1 MNSASPFVATIWIVG
16 FVMIVVLVF
25 SARRKRKT
33 GGSAAVGAVWDLLN
47 EDKRKA
53 VEIIVEQRAEQRDPE
68 DAEGNKPDLERGR
81 RHEPFARLEF
91 EGWQRVAGRYQD
103 TWADLSGQFVPPLL
117 DAAGVS
123 AGTRLLDVCC
133 GPGVAAD
140 AAVARGALTVGVDF
154 SSEMTSIAKG
164 RCPQISLAT
173 GDAAALP
180 FANGRF
186 DAVVMNFGLL
196 HLPDAATAFAES
208 ARVLRP
214 GGRYA
219 FTVWGTAHE
228 SAGAKILEDAL
239 AAHADL
245 TVRVPKGPDHLQHG
259 RIGEWRSTL
268 AAAGFEPAS
277 VDVVLARGEWELPTD
292 FFLFEAQ
299 RHAGVRT
306 AAFLAAQTP
315 EALGAINQAI
325 TNGVRGYARG
335 RDFVVP
341 YAAWVVS
348 ATRNGPGTRLG

>member
-1 MNSASPFVATIWIVG
+1 MNSVSPLLATIWFVG
-16 FVMIVVLVF
+16 FLLIVVMVF

-33 GGSAAVGAVWDLLN
+33 GGSAAAGAVWDLLN

-53 VEIIVEQRAEQRDPE
+53 VEIIVQQRAEARDPE

-81 RHEPFARLEF
+81 RREPFAKLEF
-91 EGWQRVAGRYQD
+91 DGWQRVAGRYQD

-117 DAAGVS
+117 DAARVS
-123 AGTRLLDVCC
+123 AGTRVIDVCC
-133 GPGVAAD
+133 GPGVAAE
-140 AAVARGALTVGVDF
+140 AAAARGALTVGVDF
-154 SSEMTSIAKG
+154 SFEMTSIAKG
-164 RCPQISLAT
+164 RCPEVSLVT
-173 GDAAALP
+173 GDAAGLP
-180 FANGRF
+180 FASGRF

-219 FTVWGTAHE
+219 FTVWGTAKE
-228 SAGAKILEDAL
+228 SGGAKILEDAF
-239 AAHADL
+239 AAHADP

-259 RIGEWRSTL
+259 RIDTWRSTL
-268 AAAGFEPAS
+268 AAAGFQSAS
-277 VDVVLARGEWELPTD
+277 VDVVLARAEWELPTD

-315 EALGAINQAI
+315 EALEAINQAI
-325 TNGVRGYARG
+325 TRGVRGYARG

-348 ATRNGPGTRLG
+348 AMRSGPGTPLG